1 VGDSN
6 GSQHIYGNPVPIVS
20 SAPWN
25 HDLPINDLKN
35 SSSFRNVAS
44 PGTNVTC
51 SGSPT
56 SCSGSNVNLG
66 TFPNGLGNYH
76 SPGDLS
82 ISSNESDLDTLW
94 NTSGQ
99 KAKQWENNRIRHR
112 RFAEASDPEA
122 SAVAKIIGNE
132 FQSVFVRVCYRL
144 RIVNLILV
152 DTLQCDSY
160 NKSQCVN
167 SEPFA

>member
-1 VGDSN
+1 MSGITS
-6 GSQHIYGNPVPIVS
+6 IE
-20 SAPWN
+20 AA
-25 HDLPINDLKN
+25 
-35 SSSFRNVAS
+35 RNVAS

-51 SGSPT
+51 SGSLT

-132 FQSVFVRVCYRL
+132 FQSCRLYISPRRLNQTEQMFVVAHAHANASNRVSG
-144 RIVNLILV
+144 
-152 DTLQCDSY
+152 TLFGRRALS
-160 NKSQCVN
+160 
-167 SEPFA
+167 PI